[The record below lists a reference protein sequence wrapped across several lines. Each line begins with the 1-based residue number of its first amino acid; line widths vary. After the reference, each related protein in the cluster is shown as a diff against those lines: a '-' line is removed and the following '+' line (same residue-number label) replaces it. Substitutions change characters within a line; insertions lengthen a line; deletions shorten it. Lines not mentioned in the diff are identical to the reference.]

1 MRGGMR
7 WVDAMAGWILVLED
21 DPDGREIL
29 AESLAST
36 GHEVVACADA
46 AEAVAALDNHGPPA
60 VVLTDLMLQDMPGTD
75 FVARM
80 RNRPGFEYVPV
91 IFVTGME
98 PSVLADVRDPVVTK
112 PLDLDHVLELVAPHL

>member
-1 MRGGMR
+1 
-7 WVDAMAGWILVLED
+7 MAGWILVLED
-21 DPDGREIL
+21 EPEGREVL

-46 AEAVAALDNHGPPA
+46 AEADAALDNRGRPA
-60 VVLTDLMLQDMPGTD
+60 AVLTELMLQDMPGTD

-91 IFVTGME
+91 IFVTGRA

-112 PLDLDHVLELVAPHL
+112 PLDIDRVLELVAPHLW